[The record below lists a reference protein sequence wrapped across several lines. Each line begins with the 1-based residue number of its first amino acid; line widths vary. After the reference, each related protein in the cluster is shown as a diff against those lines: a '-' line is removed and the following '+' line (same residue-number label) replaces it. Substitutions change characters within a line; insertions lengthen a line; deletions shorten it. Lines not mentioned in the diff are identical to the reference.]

1 MTQTPLARLAG
12 PIALLAG
19 LLICTAQVDM
29 FATLDIDDR
38 AAALADPLF
47 VASMATYFVALG
59 VALLALVATYEVQA
73 HRAGTFGL
81 VACVA
86 AFAGTVFLAGIIG
99 STPSPARG
107 LPRRLRGSSPRRSII
122 RSSPPPPSPA
132 TRSSPSAGSCT
143 ASPPRAQASIPPR
156 PRSASSWAGRSAS
169 WRSALL
175 WGYRWASRSAYW
187 APGSRGG
194 FRGLSAS
201 RKWQRPD
208 RSGPMDAC
216 ASSAWSCG
224 LALSRCGACPDGPCP
239 AAAQAEQGAPLRRHT
254 GGDWRRRCPHPSR

>member
-19 LLICTAQVDM
+19 LLICTAQVGM

-86 AFAGTVFLAGIIG
+86 AFAGTVFLAGNHWFD
-99 STPSPARG
+99 TF
-107 LPRRLRGSSPRRSII
+107 
-122 RSSPPPPSPA
+122 
-132 TRSSPSAGSCT
+132 AGSWIAEAAPGLLAAPVDHPVLAT
-143 ASPPRAQASIPPR
+143 AALASYALFAVDWVLYGVASARAGVYPAAASI
-156 PRSASSWAGRSAS
+156 GIVV
-169 WRSALL
+169 
-175 WGYRWASRSAYW
+175 
-187 APGSRGG
+187 GG
-194 FRGLSAS
+194 AIGF
-201 RKWQRPD
+201 
-208 RSGPMDAC
+208 
-216 ASSAWSCG
+216 
-224 LALSRCGACPDGPCP
+224 LALS
-239 AAAQAEQGAPLRRHT
+239 APLGIPLGIALGALGAWIT
-254 GGDWRRRCPHPSR
+254 WRIPRAVGVAQVAAS